1 MKKTLIIV
9 VALMTGC
16 VYSPKDDHS
25 THYHSPNELGKKQE
39 PLKKKRLTDE
49 DYVQQYA
56 QIDNPSNDESFD
68 SNGYDKTVP
77 YNVVRVN
84 PHYTPVPHP
93 VNRTIYFV
101 ESRY

>member
-25 THYHSPNELGKKQE
+25 THYHSPNESSKTKE
-39 PLKKKRLTDE
+39 TPKKKRLTDE
-49 DYVQQYA
+49 DYVQQYS
-56 QIDNPSNDESFD
+56 QVDPSSNVDSYDDGFD
-68 SNGYDKTVP
+68 KVVP
-77 YNVVRVN
+77 YSTVRVN
-84 PHYTPVPHP
+84 PHYTPTPHP
-93 VNRTIYFV
+93 INRTIYFV